1 MAISRDIDS
10 LVRRKK
16 HEIMQTIGPDGLFQ
30 SSEYANHSQVI
41 VDSVTGNYK
50 IPIKL
55 DQYWG
60 DVDGDVACTNGR
72 LIRHNLQ
79 NSVAYSFTDLENM
92 YRANDGVLFHE
103 CAHIIFSDFDESKK
117 AVYSLQQG
125 EFYNAEPDA
134 FAQEDIDLLNEMKD
148 YLQKEEYRSIFMT
161 MYSNFD
167 NIISDQHDENALI
180 NRNGGF
186 VEECI
191 LIARE
196 GLRKG
201 LLSLE
206 DMIDQDSEPLSIIF
220 SLSLQYARFGYAVV
234 ADEGNKKNNEFLEV
248 LYKMAPFID
257 NAVAT
262 DNPYEKADCINEILL
277 KMWPFIKEILD
288 KQENSNDQDSS
299 EQQDS
304 DEHDNGQGL
313 GGGQNSSSST
323 ENQNP
328 SESGT
333 PQQSQSPSP
342 QSAIQNILDQLE
354 KGSKNS
360 GGTAAP
366 QNAKSSSEAR
376 KNSRAAVKA
385 AGSGQENSD
394 IQSGSNTK
402 KAQQASE
409 RAADLSQNG
418 DGKEALDSIM
428 SSIAQSLAEDS
439 VSQEIISAGI
449 TEINAVDQNSTHSG
463 RTVKTIM
470 QTDVTKSDINLYNS
484 LMEELAPYSKNL
496 QKKMQQMLRDLQDG
510 TTVRNLPFG
519 NTFEARDAY
528 RPDKKYFSNKKG
540 PQDLPNMAIAVL
552 VDHSGSMRGERLYA
566 AMKASMLLYDFAT
579 HLGIPV
585 SVAGH
590 NTITG
595 GIQYYQYSDY
605 NKVSESE
612 KYRLAK
618 MVCGRCNRDGMAI
631 EISAN
636 RLSNR
641 PEDVKLFIII
651 SDGQPNDASYGGTA
665 AAEDIRSIVKKY
677 KKKGVETIA
686 AAIGGDKDR
695 IKAIYGEGSFLDIE
709 SLESLPKT
717 LVNLVRKRII

>member
-16 HEIMQTIGPDGLFQ
+16 YEIMQTIGPDGLFQ
-30 SSEYANHSQVI
+30 SPEYANHSQVI

-55 DQYWG
+55 EQYWG
-60 DVDGDVACTNGR
+60 EADGDIACTDGR

-103 CAHIIFSDFDESKK
+103 CSHIIFSDFDESKK

-125 EFYNAEPDA
+125 VFYSAEPDA
-134 FAQEDIDLLNEMKD
+134 STQEDVDLLNEMKD
-148 YLQKEEYRSIFMT
+148 YLQKEEYRSIFIT

-206 DMIDQDSEPLSIIF
+206 DMIDQDREPLSIIF

-234 ADEGNKKNNEFLEV
+234 ADEENEKNNEFLDV

-277 KMWPFIKEILD
+277 RMWPFIKEVLD
-288 KQENSNDQDSS
+288 KQENSDGQDSS
-299 EQQDS
+299 DQQDS
-304 DEHDNGQGL
+304 EGQGS
-313 GGGQNSSSST
+313 GQGSGSSQDSSSG
-323 ENQNP
+323 NQGP
-328 SESGT
+328 GESGA
-333 PQQSQSPSP
+333 PQQSQSQSQ
-342 QSAIQNILDQLE
+342 QSAIQNVLDQLG
-354 KGSKNS
+354 KGSENS

-366 QNAKSSSEAR
+366 QNAKSSSEAKR
-376 KNSRAAVKA
+376 NSRTAMKA
-385 AGSGQENSD
+385 ASGGQENSSA
-394 IQSGSNTK
+394 QGGSNTER
-402 KAQQASE
+402 AQQASE
-409 RAADLSQNG
+409 RAADAFQNG

-428 SSIAQSLAEDS
+428 SSVAQSMAEDA
-439 VSQEIISAGI
+439 VSQAIVSAGLA
-449 TEINAVDQNSTHSG
+449 EINAVDQNSTHTG

-470 QTDVTKSDINLYNS
+470 QTDVTRSDIRLYNS
-484 LMEELAPYSKNL
+484 LMEELTPYSKNL

-540 PQDLPNMAIAVL
+540 PQDLPDMAIAVL
-552 VDHSGSMRGERLYA
+552 VDHSGSMGGERLYA

-590 NTITG
+590 NTIYG
-595 GIQYYQYSDY
+595 GIRYYQYSDY

-618 MVCGRCNRDGMAI
+618 MVCGSCNRDGMAI

-641 PEDVKLFIII
+641 PEDVKLFIVI
-651 SDGQPNDASYGGTA
+651 SDGQPNDDGYGGTA

-677 KKKGVETIA
+677 RKKGVETIA

-709 SLESLPKT
+709 SLESFPKT
-717 LVNLVRKRII
+717 LVNLVRKRIV